1 MTTKGIDVLLFETHN
16 FGKAVAFWK
25 SLGYELDF
33 ETDHNSGQLRHPA
46 GGPRL
51 FIAERPPEH
60 VLQVVPGL
68 SVENATTFVPPS
80 NSSVKRPFI
89 EEHWGAMQM
98 LLVDPDGREV
108 AIEAPLA
115 DQAAQR

>member
-16 FGKAVAFWK
+16 FGKSVAFWK
-25 SLGYELDF
+25 SFGYELDV
-33 ETDHNSGQLRHPA
+33 ETDHNSGQLSHPA

-60 VLQVVPGL
+60 ALHVIPGL
-68 SVENATTFVPPS
+68 SIENATAFVPPS
-80 NSSVKRPFI
+80 SGSVKRPFI

-98 LLVDPDGREV
+98 LLADPDGREV

-115 DQAAQR
+115 GRVVDR